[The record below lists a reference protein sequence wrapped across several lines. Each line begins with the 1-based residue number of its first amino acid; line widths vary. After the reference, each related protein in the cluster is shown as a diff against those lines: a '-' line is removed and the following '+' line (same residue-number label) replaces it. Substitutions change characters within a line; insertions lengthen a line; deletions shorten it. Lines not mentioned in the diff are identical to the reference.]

1 MKHTLLLIVAAIAL
15 TGCVVE
21 NGDTAT
27 SLDGCKRAEVFKQ
40 CLAAVPAGPVVVG
53 ADNPWDKVITAC
65 ENAAYYQS
73 RRLTKTIPMECRS

>member
-15 TGCVVE
+15 TGCVADEVS
-21 NGDTAT
+21 T
-27 SLDGCKRAEVFKQ
+27 SVDHCKRTEVFKQ
-40 CLAAVPAGPVVVG
+40 CLAAVPAGPGVVVST
-53 ADNPWDKVITAC
+53 DNPWDKVITAC